1 MKSGVHAL
9 KDDKI
14 IKSSFN
20 KNNVRTIKKKWNS
33 NKDLTTRDCRI
44 GRMAPMKC
52 SYLKMADISLLTGSL
67 SVL

>member
-20 KNNVRTIKKKWNS
+20 KNNVRTIKKK
-33 NKDLTTRDCRI
+33 
-44 GRMAPMKC
+44 
-52 SYLKMADISLLTGSL
+52 
-67 SVL
+67 